1 MKKTYKSIGRQS
13 AGRHSAGRHSAFKSL
28 LIAGCVALVSS
39 CQITNLEINTDPNRP
54 ATGSLAL
61 LLPSSI
67 QAATNASDFSDA
79 GWVGV
84 LNGNDDY
91 NVTNRSYTGTWD
103 NFYNSTQQIE
113 EILKASADGKNPR
126 YRGIALTLKAYSM
139 GNFVDAFGDAPYT
152 EAWKGNAATANF
164 TPKFDKD
171 SDIYESLIKMCDEAV
186 AELAKAQAVA
196 VSGDFLYGGSA
207 PKWTTLAKTV
217 KLRLLF
223 NSRKGRATGNADLA
237 KAFADGGYITTS
249 ASDFLY
255 QYATTVAPQDNR
267 HPWFGGSNWAGNG
280 DFSYISHQLMG
291 EMLLNKDPRLN
302 YYFWRQT
309 SSVLD
314 PTNPDQRGTIP
325 FGGTY
330 LVTRP
335 TFLAEYKK
343 AFNITGNLSNA
354 DIAYLAGFFGRDRG
368 DVTGVPA
375 DGAIRMYP
383 GAYPAGGKYQDKT
396 MAAKTLTGG
405 VTGGNGIFPLIMS
418 WNVKFWQAEA
428 ILDGT
433 GTAGDAKAL
442 FEGAMREQIA
452 SVVKVAR
459 AADATAPAAV
469 QADVDTYVKAWL
481 ALYDAAPSNQA
492 KLNVLAKQ
500 VFFCSFGQTGEL
512 WNLMRRTG
520 YPVQGQFKAFSTGIA
535 APIQKPKRQYAL
547 RLPYPTGEGNL
558 NPNAKPYVEG
568 VIYDR
573 DPVFWDKVKIKWE
586 F

>member
-1 MKKTYKSIGRQS
+1 MKITYKKTI
-13 AGRHSAGRHSAFKSL
+13 KSL
-28 LIAGCVALVSS
+28 LVAGCVAIVSS
-39 CQITNLEINTDPNRP
+39 CQITNLDINTDPNRP
-54 ATGSLAL
+54 STGSLKLILPNAIGAAL
-61 LLPSSI
+61 SF
-67 QAATNASDFSDA
+67 SDFSNA
-79 GWVGV
+79 GWTGV

-91 NVTNRSYTGTWD
+91 SLDNSSYTGTW
-103 NFYNSTQQIE
+103 NAFYNNTQNIE
-113 EILKASADGKNPR
+113 EMIKACADGKNPR
-126 YRGIALTLKAYSM
+126 YLGIAYVLKAYSV
-139 GNFVDAFGDAPYT
+139 GNFVDAFGDVPYS
-152 EAWKGNAATANF
+152 EAWKGNATDANF

-171 SDIYESLIKMCDEAV
+171 SEIYEKLIKMCDDAV
-186 AELAKAQAVA
+186 VELAKPQAVA
-196 VSGDFLYGGSA
+196 VGNDYLYGGSA
-207 PKWTTLAKTV
+207 ASWTRLAKTV

-223 NSRKGRATGNADLA
+223 NSRKGRASGNADLA
-237 KAFADGGYITTS
+237 KAFADGGYITAS
-249 ASDFLY
+249 ANDFFY
-255 QYATTVAPQDNR
+255 QYGTVISPQDSR
-267 HPWFGGSNWAGNG
+267 HPWFAGTGWAGGG

-335 TFLAEYKK
+335 AFLAEYKK
-343 AFNITGNLSNA
+343 AFNITGDLSKA
-354 DIAYLAGFFGRDRG
+354 DIAYIAGFFGRDRG

-375 DGAIRMYP
+375 DGAIRTYP

-396 MAAKTLTGG
+396 IAAKTLTGG
-405 VTGGNGIFPLIMS
+405 ISGGNGIQPLIMS

-433 GTAGDAKAL
+433 GTTGDAKAL
-442 FEGAMREQIA
+442 FEAAMREQIA

-459 AADATAPAAV
+459 AADAAAPAAS
-469 QADVDTYVKAWL
+469 AAEVDAYVKAWL
-481 ALYDAAPSNQA
+481 ALYDAAPSNNA
-492 KLNVLAKQ
+492 KLNVVAKQ
-500 VFFCSFGQTGEL
+500 VYFCSFGQTGEL

-520 YPVQGQFKAFSTGIA
+520 YPVQGPFRAFSTGLA
-535 APIQKPKRQYAL
+535 APILKPKRQYTL
-547 RLPYPTGEGNL
+547 RLPYPVGEANL

-568 VIYDR
+568 VIFDR